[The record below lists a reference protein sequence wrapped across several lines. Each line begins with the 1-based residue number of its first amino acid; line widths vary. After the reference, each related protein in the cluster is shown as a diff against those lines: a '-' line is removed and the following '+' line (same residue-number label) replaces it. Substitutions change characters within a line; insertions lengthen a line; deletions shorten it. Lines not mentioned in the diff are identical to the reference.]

1 MPSKIKNDE
10 ANNTTSLATSSYDQA
25 LPILADKISQNQ
37 SIMESSIGKAVFIKG
52 NVSAKEDMLVNGRL
66 EGTISLKNNK
76 LEIGPSGSI
85 VADAIAKV
93 IVINGEIKGDVYASD
108 KVVVTK
114 TGRVIGNIF
123 ATNISVE
130 DGAILKGSVDMDGH
144 DASKN
149 NSVFDLH
156 DDHEKTSF
164 GSLFK
169 KVRGIAHLDSPIHND
184 VYTTQPQESTAL
196 VVNNNKTNHDYPF
209 TDISVIGESVM
220 VKGEII
226 AEEDVVLQGQ
236 VDGTIYF
243 KNNSLVAGHQAQIH
257 GNLFVKSIV
266 THGEIK
272 GDIYASDQVI
282 VKKLGHIFG
291 NTHAPRISI
300 ESGAILMGN
309 IEMEPQDIEKA
320 FSNVVGYS
328 VTKEKANAVLEKSSE
343 KIADAML

>member
-10 ANNTTSLATSSYDQA
+10 ANNSTSLTHTSYDQV

-37 SIMESSIGKAVFIKG
+37 TIIESSIGKAVLIKG
-52 NVSAKEDMLVNGRL
+52 NISAKEDMLVNGRL

-76 LEIGPSGSI
+76 LEIGPSGSVI
-85 VADAIAKV
+85 ADAIAKV

-123 ATNISVE
+123 SSNISVE
-130 DGAILKGSVDMDGH
+130 DGAILKGSIDMDGQN
-144 DASKN
+144 ASKD
-149 NSVFDLH
+149 NSIFDIH

-169 KVRGIAHLDSPIHND
+169 KVRGIAHLDPHD
-184 VYTTQPQESTAL
+184 DEFTTAAPAEESKAL
-196 VVNNNKTNHDYPF
+196 MVNNKINHEYPF
-209 TDISVIGESVM
+209 KDISVIGESVM
-220 VKGEII
+220 IKGEII

-257 GNLFVKSIV
+257 GNIFVKSIV
-266 THGEIK
+266 SHGEIK
-272 GDIYASDQVI
+272 GDIYAGDQVI
-282 VKKLGHIFG
+282 LKKLGHIFG

-320 FSNVVGYS
+320 FSNIVGYAI
-328 VTKEKANAVLEKSSE
+328 TKENANATLEKTSE
-343 KIADAML
+343 KIADVLI